1 MFSSRI
7 FTVTSI
13 LSLLLL
19 IVIIALQIA
28 EMKVYELLFF

>member
-1 MFSSRI
+1 MFSSPI

-13 LSLLLL
+13 VSLLLL
-19 IVIIALQIA
+19 IVTIVFQIA

>member
-13 LSLLLL
+13 VSLLLL
-19 IVIIALQIA
+19 IVTIVFQIM

>member
-13 LSLLLL
+13 VSLLLL
-19 IVIIALQIA
+19 IVTIVLQIA